1 MVSRIR
7 AIFRN
12 FGLTSV
18 KFEHLLKTY
27 STLARE
33 LDCVPTFAITA
44 VILKRYP
51 RPIKELHEQGVE
63 FAIHG
68 YIHTDYRVVKLDE
81 QIQHFN
87 KAINIFDDCQIP
99 FTGFRAPFLRI
110 NGKTPQALRSLK
122 FLYDSSHSI
131 GWDVI
136 DETKYTKGSWIEY
149 KRVLDFYQPK
159 KAQYHLSL
167 PRSMDGFIEIPVSIP
182 DDEVI
187 IDRLN
192 ITDVNEISRIWTS
205 ILEETYMNGELFT
218 IQLHPERIL
227 FCEKALENVIQQ
239 AKILEPPVWITTLGE
254 TTKWWQEKEGF
265 TFEINYQG
273 NDNYQVKAHCSER
286 ATILI
291 KYCKADKPIEE
302 WFDDY
307 QSIMS
312 RDFVL
317 RSPVRP
323 VIGVGLDSCPAAISF
338 LQSEGYIVEK
348 NDQPD
353 GYAIH
358 LGNLAQFDEADEKPL
373 SREINK
379 ADVPLLRY
387 WRWPDKARSAL
398 SVTGDIDSMTLID
411 FVLRIFENWRQRGRQ

>member
-12 FGLTSV
+12 FGFTSV

-27 STLARE
+27 STLTHE
-33 LDCVPTFAITA
+33 LGCVPTFAITA
-44 VILKRYP
+44 VILKRHP
-51 RPIKELHEQGVE
+51 KPIMELHEQGVE

-87 KAINIFDDCQIP
+87 KAIDIFEGCQIP

-110 NGKTPQALRSLK
+110 NGKTPQALSSLK
-122 FLYDSSHSI
+122 FPYDSSHSI

-149 KRVLDFYQPK
+149 KRVLDFYQPR

-167 PRSMDGFIEIPVSIP
+167 PRSMNGFIEIPVAIP

-187 IDRLN
+187 IDRLK
-192 ITDVNEISRIWTS
+192 ITDVNEISKIWTS
-205 ILEETYMNGELFT
+205 ILEDTYSNGELFT

-227 FCEKALENVIQQ
+227 FCKKALKDVIEQ
-239 AKILEPPVWITTLGE
+239 AKILEPSVWITTLGE
-254 TTKWWQEKEGF
+254 TTKWWREKKEF
-265 TFEINYQG
+265 TFEINNHD
-273 NDNYQVKAHCSER
+273 NDNYRVKANCSER
-286 ATILI
+286 ATILL
-291 KYCKADKPIEE
+291 KNCEADQQVDE

-307 QSIMS
+307 HCIAS

-317 RSPVRP
+317 KSPVRP
-323 VIGVGLDSCPAAISF
+323 VIGIGRDSSLTAVNF
-338 LQSEGYIVEK
+338 LQNEGYIIEK
-348 NDQPD
+348 NDRPD
-353 GYAIH
+353 GYAIY
-358 LGNLAQFDEADEKPL
+358 LGNLADFDETDEKPL
-373 SREINK
+373 SRELDK

-398 SVTGDIDSMTLID
+398 SVTGDIDSVTLID
-411 FVLRIFENWRQRGRQ
+411 FVLRVFENWRQRRK